1 VGRCLG
7 GWQTVGIVVCG
18 LFNDDISD
26 SGPATSSNAGMM
38 VNNES

>member
-1 VGRCLG
+1 MGRYLG

-18 LFNDDISD
+18 LFNDDISS
-26 SGPATSSNAGMM
+26 SGPATASNARMI

>member
-1 VGRCLG
+1 MGRCLG

-18 LFNDDISD
+18 FFKDDISN
-26 SGPATSSNAGMM
+26 SGPATASNAGMI